1 VTKSI
6 RKSLFVLAALVVAGP
21 AVAAEADSTN
31 CRQEMRPVAVWPQG
45 GNPKNAQVARVETR
59 EVTVCNGK
67 VVAQKPEL
75 NAANAEKA
83 AR

>member
-6 RKSLFVLAALVVAGP
+6 RKSLFVLAALVAAAPV
-21 AVAAEADSTN
+21 VAAEADNAN
-31 CRQEMRPVAVWPQG
+31 CRQEMRRVAVWPQG

-67 VVAQKPEL
+67 VVSQKPEL
-75 NAANAEKA
+75 NASNAEKG